1 LGLEAL
7 VSGIHGMSPDVAMKA
22 AIGAAIGAAGQTV
35 LSATEKRIASTILP
49 LAVST
54 DPKDTARLGMLAMRS
69 PAVGDI
75 LNKFS
80 TAITNTITAAQ
91 ERTSSREGRATG
103 GAVNLMALSKAAK
116 KHVTQST
123 EGLLDE
129 DDSTVTRALEVANKH
144 I

>member
-1 LGLEAL
+1 
-7 VSGIHGMSPDVAMKA
+7 M
-22 AIGAAIGAAGQTV
+22 GQ
-35 LSATEKRIASTILP
+35 
-49 LAVST
+49 
-54 DPKDTARLGMLAMRS
+54 LAMRS

-80 TAITNTITAAQ
+80 TAISNTISAAQ
-91 ERTSSREGRATG
+91 SHPSPREGRATG

-116 KHVTQST
+116 KRVTQST

-129 DDSTVTRALEVANKH
+129 DDSTVARALEVANQH